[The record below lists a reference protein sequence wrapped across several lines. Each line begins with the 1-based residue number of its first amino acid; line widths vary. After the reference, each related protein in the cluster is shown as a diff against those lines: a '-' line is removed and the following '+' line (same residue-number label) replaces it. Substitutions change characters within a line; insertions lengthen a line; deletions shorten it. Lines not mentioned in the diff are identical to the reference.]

1 MKLALAKSCKTV
13 FLNFAAKSAE
23 RAGKNDQPEHLKFSA
38 EIFYILEHCKTQNA
52 VLIERSQLHWR
63 RAIDISVALKQFAS
77 LNFTTQARSDFLK
90 FRDLKAREM
99 SKNHL

>member
-1 MKLALAKSCKTV
+1 MQTA
-13 FLNFAAKSAE
+13 FLNFAAKSAA
-23 RAGKNDQPEHLKFSA
+23 RAGKNDHPKHLKFSA

-52 VLIERSQLHWR
+52 VLIERPAAYWR

-90 FRDLKAREM
+90 SRDLKA
-99 SKNHL
+99 SKASKSFII